1 MRIATAIAT
10 VGGIG
15 RIPWAPGTFGTL
27 PAIPIAWA
35 AHWAGGITALVF
47 VTAVIIAL
55 GWWATSAYLEGRQE
69 DPKEVVIDEVAG
81 MLITLLPLSWGL
93 SMSPVEPHVFPWPG
107 WVGGFLLFRFFD
119 IVKPPPVGWADRP
132 GALGVMMDDIVAG
145 FMAGAMMMVAAGIAH
160 GWF

>member
-1 MRIATAIAT
+1 MKLAAAIAT
-10 VGGIG
+10 VGGLG
-15 RIPWAPGTFGTL
+15 RLPWAPGTWGTL

-35 AHWAGGITALVF
+35 AHWAGGINALVF
-47 VTAVIIAL
+47 VTAVIFAL
-55 GWWATSAYLEGRQE
+55 GWWATSVYLEGREE

-81 MLITLLPLSWGL
+81 MLITLLPFSWGL

-119 IVKPPPVGWADRP
+119 IAKPPPVNWADRP
-132 GALGVMMDDIVAG
+132 GALGVMLDDVVAG
-145 FMAGAMMMVAAGIAH
+145 LMAGAMMMVAAGVAH